1 MPSLRMQASRGRIV
15 RQEEGSRDSSASALS
30 DGYCLFSLF
39 QKASLSSL
47 FESQAPN
54 AVPHTKDKTP
64 TITAPAEIIS
74 DFLSQVEV

>member
-1 MPSLRMQASRGRIV
+1 MEKR
-15 RQEEGSRDSSASALS
+15 RQDGVATTLS
-30 DGYCLFSLF
+30 DDYRLFSLF

-54 AVPHTKDKTP
+54 AVPHTKDNTP

-74 DFLSQVEV
+74 DFLSQIET